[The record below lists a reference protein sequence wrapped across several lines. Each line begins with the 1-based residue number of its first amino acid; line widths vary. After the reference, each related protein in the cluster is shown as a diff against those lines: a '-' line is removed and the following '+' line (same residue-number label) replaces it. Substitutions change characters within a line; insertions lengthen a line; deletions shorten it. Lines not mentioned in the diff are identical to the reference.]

1 MSLCNIAQI
10 AVEGAGS
17 DFDRLYD
24 YLIPDHMLSDI
35 RIGYRV
41 LVPFGTSKKLRQGF
55 VFSLKLHCEISN
67 LKRYKEIAQICD
79 AAPLLNQNGVDL
91 ARWLCE
97 RTFCSLYE
105 AARAMLPAGLCMR
118 AKLTYTV
125 EPDLP
130 PDEFGSLAG
139 VRADIVKLLSSHGGY
154 LSTEQISKKLGIQLE
169 QKTID
174 ELVTQG
180 FLRTNYEAS
189 SRLGGKTRRTAV
201 LNAEAEEKIPS
212 ISLTA
217 KQRLVVE
224 TLREIGTAAVNELCY
239 YTGVTASVVF
249 ALENRGILTLQE
261 QRYDRLPSAA
271 CQGDGVRTPIRL
283 TDEQNIAF
291 QSLRSDLFSDE
302 AACSLLFGVTGS
314 GKTSVYTRLIDEAV
328 DNQLSVILMVPE
340 IALTP
345 QTLSLYYARYGSRV
359 AVFHSGLSAGERVDE
374 WRRVKQ
380 GQAQIAIGTRS
391 AVFAPFERVD
401 LIIIDE
407 EQEHTYKSERTPR
420 YHAVEVAKYICARDK
435 GTLLLASATPS
446 VESYAYAKSGRYRLL
461 TLSRRYG
468 ASALP
473 EVELVDLSQSP
484 GENSCM
490 LSGRMIECLD
500 QNLAQKKQS
509 ILLMNRR
516 GYHTF
521 IVCSSCKKTVT
532 CPSCSISLTYHRSNN
547 RLMCHYCGYSQ
558 PVVEVCPSC
567 GEKTV
572 RYSGCGTQ
580 KIEEELGQLFP
591 QARILR
597 MDADTTMAKNAYEQ
611 KLNDFAAG
619 KYDILIGTQMVA
631 KGLDFPHVTLVGV
644 LSAELGLFRDDYR
657 SGERAFDLLT
667 QVVGRAGRRAEK
679 GLALI
684 QTLSPENEVIQYAAA
699 QDYEK
704 FFSSEI
710 DNRKVMI
717 YPPFCDICM
726 IGCSSESDPAAK
738 AAAHWFLAQLKEYCS
753 GAYADQKLIVIGP
766 NPSVIHRIGNK
777 YRYRLLIKCKN
788 SKRFRALIRTLLQQ
802 FSKNKISKTVTAFAD
817 INPVSMF

>member
-24 YLIPDHMLSDI
+24 YLIPDHMLTDI

-125 EPDLP
+125 ESDLP
-130 PDEFGSLAG
+130 PDELGALAG

-154 LSTEQISKKLGIQLE
+154 LSTEQISKKLGIQLQ

-174 ELVTQG
+174 ELVLQG
-180 FLRTNYEAS
+180 YLRSNYEAS

-201 LNAEAEEKIPS
+201 INAEAEEKIPS
-212 ISLTA
+212 LSLTA

-283 TDEQNIAF
+283 TDEQTIAF
-291 QSLRSDLFSDE
+291 QSLRRDLFSDS

-345 QTLSLYYARYGSRV
+345 QTLSLYYARYGRRV

-407 EQEHTYKSERTPR
+407 EQEHTYKSERNPR

-446 VESYAYAKSGRYRLL
+446 VDSYAYAKSGRYRLL

-580 KIEEELGQLFP
+580 KIEEDLGQLFP

>member
-125 EPDLP
+125 ESDLP

-154 LSTEQISKKLGIQLE
+154 LSTEQISKKLGIQLQ

-291 QSLRSDLFSDE
+291 QSLRSDLFSDT

-345 QTLSLYYARYGSRV
+345 QTLSLYYARYGRRV

-391 AVFAPFERVD
+391 AVFAPFERVDLIIIDEEQEHTD

-753 GAYADQKLIVIGP
+753 GAYACRPEIDCHWSESIRDSP
-766 NPSVIHRIGNK
+766 
-777 YRYRLLIKCKN
+777 YRE
-788 SKRFRALIRTLLQQ
+788 
-802 FSKNKISKTVTAFAD
+802 
-817 INPVSMF
+817 